1 MIYLQQ
7 SFGYEGNPDNSS
19 FPQFQIVFRLPVFS
33 YSANIAGMAAG
44 PVYQRQQTGSF
55 SEKENFLLK
64 NTNYRVD
71 LPATWLLGKD
81 NSQTNF
87 LRFTAQ
93 AFHGGEL
100 SVAALAFPVDLL
112 LRFGVQE
119 FNYSH
124 PFSAL
129 YFIKGL
135 NTDGFTEAPL
145 AESIFLVNKQ
155 VYDTVLPAFQQIMNQ
170 RANISLLAF
179 LKILVEENDLG
190 SQGPFLP
197 EKVINDRLTAIIN
210 RFHQDNIPNFV
221 EFLKKYFFSLFDF
234 PISIEALH
242 EIEIG
247 GHFQVNTADDRPL
260 KKNDLFFYNILADYR
275 ITNAAGNTVFH
286 SIHYDWNWN
295 PDVPVNNK
303 IAFLLTHE
311 GRLLSEGLQ
320 NIITIKVKGY
330 DGAELWSKDFFTDD
344 PDLQDLVIVVTE
356 YQPAVLTADPAT
368 PPAET
373 KRLRG
378 KLVGLTKECP
388 FKDATVLVQAKTD
401 AESPWRVV
409 AATTADGNGNFSMAY
424 PYGNYIAA
432 QALLSLTPNNP
443 VNITIIPN
451 QENETI
457 SSDFLYLLVTDP
469 VCEEPDPTK
478 GEDDCD
484 CHAPKKAGRLPSQED
499 LINSDEYTQDIG
511 GACVNLSTPNR
522 TISEYNYTGIVR
534 TSDPDVAN
542 YTLKKKFLTTL
553 QGETVSGFELEGGAE
568 KIKRKPVDLDNP
580 IRWQDT
586 PDDFDYLS
594 FYQSVTVATGHIL
607 HYKSEFRADGYSL
620 GNLLYSLPLAPGQK
634 KQIVVF
640 DSSHSLQAAE
650 SQNISQGE
658 RLAAGIVDER
668 ELADQLSGSLG
679 EALQGRSSATT
690 SGISAGLGVAANLGV
705 VSGALGVAGG
715 YANSNSSASQ
725 NSSRNT
731 SQFFGEKLR
740 QAIMQ
745 NADSYRQLNASVVT
759 TVQEGQHYAATT
771 EVVANHNH
779 CHSLTMMY
787 FEVLR
792 HFAIFQELV
801 QVEECVFVPLIMT
814 NFTMENISKWSD
826 VLAVSLL
833 PVPSNT
839 YLRPFSWIR
848 QHPLLRAF
856 DANERIKT
864 NYAHV
869 DFPAARYCDDAIT
882 AVNGNFSIRISL
894 PRPKTKFDRIL
905 SLPIIR
911 KTVTT
916 QGGVDVGGTIRDNI
930 KSSAI
935 AAATGGLSLLFGGG
949 PSVKYETVSHDVITP
964 GKIFDLFMT
973 LDENFETVPPA
984 QCIRVH
990 SFQEQVIFVNG
1001 SPVTINFF
1009 HDMPDD
1015 KKLWDA
1021 YAAMLGITTMDLFDK
1036 FSNNVVAD
1044 WDRIFYNEVSSQLAK
1059 AFVNQSAVVMTPFS
1073 GLDITSL
1080 NDYTSREQL
1089 LRYNFQAKSS
1099 FNRAAITEV
1108 KLQYFFSAGV
1118 SAAHRATLDQNV
1130 KLIVESLNINYSTAH
1145 YNGRIYNSY
1154 VGNDLLDGV
1163 TLPTPM
1169 NYDEQRNPKKEDVF
1183 LVNKL
1188 TEHLN
1193 SHLEHYN
1200 KALWY
1205 KLDADRRYML
1215 LDGFNIQVYD
1225 EFGLPVAYRSLA
1237 SVVKNEL
1244 ITVTGNSMVF
1254 PVAAG
1259 YRVGQSHII
1268 EHNREGKPV
1277 DISLF
1282 DHYRPLTPAPP
1293 FRISV
1298 PSRGVFLEAV
1308 QGACDACEKVKDNT
1322 SQDWTKFTADEP
1334 TPISPLTPPVPTI
1347 TDWKAAFKDFA
1358 PPIVNIQ
1365 NAPTL
1370 PAPGAGLAGLGEL
1383 LGKAGIFN
1391 DITGLDANQQNVL
1404 KTYLSN
1410 QENAKAFAE
1419 MAKEMQMQG
1428 HNTSNSDKI
1437 MDTLK
1442 SAKQDGAIS
1451 QDDYSKLVK
1460 EHIRKQ
1466 IDGGEQDKADAEKE
1480 KAAKPSLS
1488 DAAVKAVDQG
1498 KNVKAQKTDA
1508 NTGNTESIDISSGP
1522 SDQSLAAVSGSVPK
1536 LKQDNNMSC
1545 WATVATMMVSW
1556 KEGKK
1561 LSVEEVLQKAGA
1573 QYLAKFQNK
1582 EGLPSAEKEAFI
1594 EALGMEGEPPASYT
1608 VQQYIDWLKQYGPL
1622 WITTDSSAA
1631 TGQFSPHARVVTSIT
1646 GTGSAD
1652 GSGTNFI
1659 FIDPATGTE
1668 LTEPFDK
1675 FLKAYE
1681 QMVTDNP
1688 GDLFIQIVHF
1698 KAAQGGEGGGPV
1710 VVPPSP
1716 VDLFR
1721 AMPADPLTANTKFQN
1736 ALQAAVNALETTKG
1750 LAAGTFPV
1758 RFTLA
1763 DITGGT
1769 PPFKAAF
1776 FKETVEDYIASEA
1789 KVSVMYGAFALRDMV
1804 QRFADQ
1810 TGITTMTELIK
1821 QLKLQ
1826 VNPWI
1831 KKAVKKVE
1839 TATNISDTNRLPN
1852 YAACFDSTLVAGKL
1866 KIAFKSSYMT
1876 SLEDMIIVSD
1886 NNQAGASVRGIGYGY
1901 LNGALAAANCLDLTN
1916 LNGLWMGGDYSK
1928 GTIYPYVRIPCVNDG
1943 TTAQGGTARSMA
1955 ALVALLFSKK
1965 LLDTAACDEQL
1976 DLLHRAVIGNGVTVD
1991 TPWLARPPGILTG
2004 KFTHNKLGVGPLGTA
2019 GPSVFSE
2026 ISILKDPVAAG
2037 RQYIVSW
2044 QNLKEL
2050 NPIDFTD
2057 LAKLVKDAITAY
2069 EI

>member
-1 MIYLQQ
+1 MIYIQQ
-7 SFGYEGNPDNSS
+7 SFGYKGNSDILSY
-19 FPQFQIVFRLPVFS
+19 PQFQIAFRFPVFS
-33 YSANIAGMAAG
+33 YSANFAASNAA
-44 PVYQRQQTGSF
+44 PRYLRQQTDNF
-55 SEKENFLLK
+55 SVKKNLLLK
-64 NTNYRVD
+64 STNYRVEMLASWLIGKES
-71 LPATWLLGKD
+71 LP
-81 NSQTNF
+81 TNF

-93 AFHGGEL
+93 ASHGGEQTI
-100 SVAALAFPVDLL
+100 ANLASSIWLV
-112 LRFGVQE
+112 LRFGEQE
-119 FNYSH
+119 LPYSQ
-124 PFSAL
+124 PFTAL

-135 NTDGFTEAPL
+135 NADGFTEAPL
-145 AESIFLVNKQ
+145 PDSIFLINKQ
-155 VYDTVLPAFQQIMNQ
+155 VYDAVLPAFQQIMNQ
-170 RANISLLAF
+170 RASITLLAF
-179 LKILVEENDLG
+179 LKILVEENGLDP
-190 SQGPFLP
+190 QGPFLP

-210 RFHQDNIPNFV
+210 RFHQDNITNFV
-221 EFLKKYFFSLFDF
+221 EFLKKHFFNFFDF
-234 PISIEALH
+234 PISIDELK
-242 EIEIG
+242 EIEIS
-247 GHFQVNTADDRPL
+247 GHLQIVTEKNLPL
-260 KKNDLFFYNILADYR
+260 KKNDFFFYTLQADYR
-275 ITNAAGNTVFH
+275 VTQAAGNTVFH
-286 SIHYDWNWN
+286 TITYDWNWTTED
-295 PDVPVNNK
+295 PANNQ
-303 IAFLLTHE
+303 IVFSLTHE
-311 GRLLSEGLQ
+311 GKLLRQGLQ
-320 NIITIKVKGY
+320 DLITITVKGY
-330 DGAELWSKDFFTDD
+330 DGAELWRKDFFADD
-344 PDLQDLVIVVTE
+344 PHLKEIDIVLTE
-356 YQPAVLTADPAT
+356 YQPNVITANPSIPLPA
-368 PPAET
+368 T

-378 KLVGLTKECP
+378 KLVGLTHDCP
-388 FKDATVLVQAKTD
+388 FKDATVLVQAKTEAD
-401 AESPWRVV
+401 QSWRVV
-409 AATTADGNGNFSMAY
+409 AATTADGNGSFSMPY
-424 PYGNYIAA
+424 PYGNFVAA
-432 QALLSLTPNNP
+432 QALLSLTPNSP
-443 VNITIIPN
+443 VNITIEPD
-451 QENETI
+451 QLNETI
-457 SSDFLYLLVTDP
+457 SSDFLYLMVSDP
-469 VCEEPDPTK
+469 VCAEPDPAK
-478 GEDDCD
+478 DKDDCD
-484 CHAPKKAGRLPSQED
+484 CHSPKKAGRLPSQED

-542 YTLKKKFLTTL
+542 YTLKKKSLTTI
-553 QGETVSGFELEGGAE
+553 QGETVSGFDLVGGAE

-640 DSSHSLQAAE
+640 DSTHNLQGAE

-658 RLAAGIVDER
+658 RLTAGLVDER
-668 ELADQLSGSLG
+668 EIADQLSGSLA

-771 EVVANHNH
+771 EVVGNHNH

-792 HFAIFQELV
+792 HFAVFQELV
-801 QVEECVFVPLIMT
+801 QVEECVFVPLLMT
-814 NFTMENISKWSD
+814 NFTMENIHKWSD

-833 PVPSNT
+833 PIPSNT
-839 YLRPFSWIR
+839 YLRPFNWKP

-864 NYAHV
+864 NYSHV

-882 AVNGNFSIRISL
+882 AVSGNFFVRTTL

-916 QGGVDVGGTIRDNI
+916 QGGVDVQGTVRDNI

-949 PSVKYETVSHDVITP
+949 PSVKYETVSHDVLTP
-964 GKIFDLFMT
+964 SKIFDLFMT

-984 QCIRVH
+984 QCIRVY
-990 SFQEQVIFVNG
+990 SFEEQTVIVNG
-1001 SPVTINFF
+1001 APVKIDFF

-1021 YAAMLGITTMDLFDK
+1021 YAALLNISTLELLNK

-1044 WDRIFYNEVSSQLAK
+1044 WDRIYFSDIAPLLAK
-1059 AFVNQSAVVMTPFS
+1059 AFINETTLVLTPFS
-1073 GLDITSL
+1073 GLDITAL
-1080 NDYTSREQL
+1080 NQYSSRDQL

-1099 FNRAAITEV
+1099 SNRVAITEV
-1108 KLQYFFSAGV
+1108 KFQHHFSFAISAFFQ
-1118 SAAHRATLDQNV
+1118 ATLNQYCT
-1130 KLIVESLNINYSTAH
+1130 LIVESLNVNYSTPH
-1145 YNGRIYNSY
+1145 YNGRIYNGY

-1163 TLPTPM
+1163 TIPTPL

-1193 SHLEHYN
+1193 SNLEHYN

-1205 KLDADRRYML
+1205 KLDMDRRFML
-1215 LDGFNIQVYD
+1215 LDGFHIQVYND
-1225 EFGLPVAYRSLA
+1225 FGIPVAFRSLA
-1237 SVVKNEL
+1237 SVVKNEMTT
-1244 ITVTGNSMVF
+1244 ITGNSLVF
-1254 PVAAG
+1254 PVASG
-1259 YRVGQSHII
+1259 YRVSQSYIVEANSDGQ
-1268 EHNREGKPV
+1268 PV
-1277 DISLF
+1277 DVSLF
-1282 DHYRPLTPAPP
+1282 DHYQPLTPPPP

-1308 QGACDACEKVKDNT
+1308 QGACDACEKVQNNT
-1322 SQDWTKFTADEP
+1322 SQDWTKFTTDEP

-1358 PPIVNIQ
+1358 PPLINIQ
-1365 NAPTL
+1365 NAPNL
-1370 PAPGAGLAGLGEL
+1370 PAPGVGLAGLDDL
-1383 LGKAGIFN
+1383 LGKAGIFK

-1419 MAKEMQMQG
+1419 MASKMQTQG

-1442 SAKQDGAIS
+1442 AAKQDGAIS
-1451 QDDYSKLVK
+1451 QDDYSKMVK
-1460 EHIRKQ
+1460 EHIQKQ
-1466 IDGGEQDKADAEKE
+1466 IDGGEQEKIDAEKE
-1480 KAAKPSLS
+1480 KIAKPTLS

-1498 KNVKAQKTDA
+1498 KNVKAQKTDTT
-1508 NTGNTESIDISSGP
+1508 TGNTESIDISSG
-1522 SDQSLAAVSGSVPK
+1522 STDQSLAAVSGAVPK
-1536 LKQDNNMSC
+1536 LKQDNSMSC

-1561 LSVEEVLQKAGA
+1561 LTVEEVLQKAGA
-1573 QYLAKFQNK
+1573 QYLTKFQNK
-1582 EGLPSAEKEAFI
+1582 EGLPSSEKEAFI
-1594 EALGMEGEPPASYT
+1594 EALGMEGEAPASYS
-1608 VQQYIDWLKQYGPL
+1608 VQQYIDWVKQYGPL
-1622 WITTDSSAA
+1622 WITTDSSGA

-1659 FIDPATGTE
+1659 FIDPATGAE

-1675 FLKAYE
+1675 FLQAYE

-1698 KAAQGGEGGGPV
+1698 KGTQGGEGGEPV
-1710 VVPPSP
+1710 VVAPSP
-1716 VDLFR
+1716 IDLFR
-1721 AMPADPLTANTKFQN
+1721 ATPADPLAVDTKFQN
-1736 ALQAAVNALETTKG
+1736 ALQAAVTTLETSKG
-1750 LAAGTFPV
+1750 MAAGTLPV
-1758 RFTLA
+1758 RFTLV
-1763 DITGGT
+1763 DVTGVT

-1776 FKETVEDYIASEA
+1776 FKETLEDYIASEA
-1789 KVSVMYGAFALRDMV
+1789 KVSVMYSAFALRDMV
-1804 QRFADQ
+1804 QRFADN
-1810 TGITTMTELIK
+1810 TGVTTMTDLIK
-1821 QLKLQ
+1821 ELKAR

-1831 KKAVKKVE
+1831 KKAVKKIE
-1839 TATNISDTNRLPN
+1839 SAPNITDTHRLPN
-1852 YAACFDSTLVAGKL
+1852 YAACFDGAMVTGKL
-1866 KIAFKSSYMT
+1866 KISFKTSYLT
-1876 SLEDMIIVSD
+1876 SLEDMIIISD
-1886 NNQAGASVRGIGYGY
+1886 NGQAGASVRGIGYGY

-1928 GTIYPYVRIPCVNDG
+1928 GAIYPYVRIPCINDG

-1955 ALVALLFSKK
+1955 ALVSLIFSKK
-1965 LLDTAACDEQL
+1965 LLDSDACDEQL
-1976 DLLHRAVIGNGVTVD
+1976 DLLHRSVPED
-1991 TPWLARPPGILTG
+1991 PPWLSRDGSPLGG
-2004 KFTHNKLGVGPLGTA
+2004 KFTHNKLGVGPLGSA

-2026 ISILKDPVAAG
+2026 VSILKNPVANG
-2037 RQYIVSW
+2037 KQYVVSW
-2044 QNLKEL
+2044 QNLKGV
-2050 NPIDFTD
+2050 NPIAFKD